1 MRTPSI
7 GAFAATCVLAC
18 LAACGSDDNNTSDVA
33 VRYSATDPNA
43 AIFPS
48 NRYSVQD
55 AGQNTLM
62 RVAMPKPDCAVQ
74 VSDCYDF
81 DVTNALDGFSTQP
94 RIAIPFSGDIDPAT
108 VNSNTVYL
116 INVGEARTGA
126 GRGER
131 VGINQITWDK
141 LERTLYVES
150 DELLAEH
157 SRYLLVVTDGVHDTQ
172 GRSLSYGDWLD
183 PTSGLPIG
191 KEPNGAYRTELMAA
205 YSLVPAG
212 VRPIAVSLFT
222 TQSATTDL
230 VKIQKMV
237 RQSAPAPID
246 FMIGTQGGTT
256 VRALFDRTAVSSIQ
270 FSRHA
275 TTAASFTN
283 NNLSLAALELRP
295 GTVAKIAY
303 GRYRSPRYLNA
314 NAFIPPTP
322 TFSGTPQVQGSED
335 LIVQMFIPAG
345 TRPAGGWPVAIF
357 GHGFGDSMYGS
368 PWNTVSS
375 LAAKGIAVAMI
386 NVVGHGGG
394 PLSTLTVNKADGTL
408 PISLPAGGRS
418 IDLNGNGAYEPTE
431 GSTALIPYAMISAR
445 DGLRQTVI
453 DLMQLVREV
462 QTGVDVDG
470 DGVVDID
477 ANRIY
482 YAGQSFG
489 GIYGTMFVAVEPA
502 VKAGV
507 LNVPGGSLTEV
518 TRLGSFR
525 SSRVTELANRKPSLI
540 NLAPDPAAPT
550 VQRFNENMPLR
561 NQPVLVNDVAG
572 AMAIARVFDR
582 SEWVMQ
588 SSNPVSYA
596 SLLRKQ
602 PLDGAAPKPVIYQFA
617 LGDATVP
624 NPGTSAIVRAGGLEN
639 RTMLFRND
647 LAYAQNPA
655 VGKNPHSFLL
665 NASGASLPYA
675 LAAQEQIATFF
686 ADGGTTIIDPDGS
699 QPFFEMPLRG
709 PLPEGLNFIP

>member
-1 MRTPSI
+1 MNSPSI
-7 GAFAATCVLAC
+7 RAIAAACALAC
-18 LAACGSDDNNTSDVA
+18 LSGCGSDSISISDVA

-48 NRYSVQD
+48 NRYSVAD
-55 AGQNTLM
+55 AGQNTM
-62 RVAMPKPDCAVQ
+62 IRVAMPKPDCTVQ

-81 DVTNALDGFSTQP
+81 DVTNTLDGFSTQP
-94 RIAIPFSGDIDPAT
+94 RIAIPFSGDIDPASI
-108 VNSNTVYL
+108 NSNTVYL
-116 INVGEARTGA
+116 INVGDARTGA
-126 GRGER
+126 GRGGR

-157 SRYLLVVTDGVHDTQ
+157 SRYLLVVTDGVRDTQ
-172 GRSLSYGDWLD
+172 GRSLSYGAWQD
-183 PTSGLPIG
+183 PTTGLPIG
-191 KEPNGAYRTELMAA
+191 NEPSGAYRTALVDAA
-205 YSLVPAG
+205 SLVPQG
-212 VRPIAVSLFT
+212 SRPIALSLFT

-230 VKIQKMV
+230 VKIQKTV

-246 FMIGTQGGTT
+246 FMIATQGTST
-256 VRALFDRTAVSSIQ
+256 VRAVFDRTELSSIQ

-275 TTAASFTN
+275 TTASTFTN
-283 NNLSLAALELRP
+283 SNLALPALELRP
-295 GTVAKIAY
+295 GAVAKVAY
-303 GRYRSPRYLNA
+303 GRYKSPRYINA
-314 NAFIPPTP
+314 NIVIPATP
-322 TFSGTPQVQGSED
+322 TFSGTPQAQGTD
-335 LIVQMFIPAG
+335 DVIVQMFIPAG
-345 TRPAGGWPVAIF
+345 TQPAGGWPVAIF
-357 GHGFGDSMYGS
+357 GHGFGDSMYGG
-368 PWNTVSS
+368 PWNIVST

-394 PLSTLTVNKADGTL
+394 PLSTLTVNKTNGAA

-418 IDLNGNGAYEPTE
+418 IDLNGNGAYEATE

-453 DLMQLVREV
+453 DLMQLVREI

-470 DGVVDID
+470 DGAKDLD

-489 GIYGTMFVAVEPA
+489 GIYGTMFTAVEPG

-525 SSRVTELANRKPSLI
+525 SSRVTELANRRPSLI
-540 NLAPDPAAPT
+540 NLQPDPAAPT

-561 NQPVLVNDVAG
+561 NQPVLVNDVPG

-596 SLLRKQ
+596 YLLRKQ

-617 LGDATVP
+617 LGDSTVP
-624 NPGTSAIVRAGGLEN
+624 NPGTSAIIRAGGLEN
-639 RTMLFRND
+639 RTTLFRND

-665 NASGASLPYA
+665 SASAAALPYA

-686 ADGGTTIIDPDGS
+686 ADGGNTMIDPDGA
-699 QPFFEMPLRG
+699 QPFFEMPLNG
-709 PLPEGLNFIP
+709 PLPEGLNYIP